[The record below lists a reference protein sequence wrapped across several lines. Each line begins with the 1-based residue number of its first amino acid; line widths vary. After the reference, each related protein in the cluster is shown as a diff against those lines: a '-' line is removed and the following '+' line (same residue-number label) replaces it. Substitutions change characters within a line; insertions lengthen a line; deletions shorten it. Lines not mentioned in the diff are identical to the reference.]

1 MQQEKDTLS
10 VGATVQDPAGE
21 RYVVE
26 SLLGQ
31 GGLGAVYLVR
41 DRRCAQNLF
50 ALKEIIDPNKHDRA
64 RFSFEGEVLKRLNHK
79 ALPCVYRVF
88 AQGKRQ
94 RMYLLMDYIEGQNL
108 EVLLKEQPAHRFSLP
123 QVLTVIDPIVDALS
137 YLHRQQ
143 PPIVH
148 RDVKPANIIVPIG
161 GDGAVLVDFDI
172 AKEYVSDATTGMVR
186 HGSAGYA
193 APEHYGSGTSPRTD
207 LYSLGATLY
216 TLLTGMVPPHAI
228 DRAVSK
234 EHDPLEPAN
243 VSVPAIPYQVAAAIG
258 RAMSISPDDRYET
271 VGQFWQEVTA
281 FVPQQQEPFETRRA
295 SVAAPRPRTLPGQN
309 SQRSTGTLLKQRGMA
324 SVTKRRGAFFV
335 AVLALLL
342 TVILAIGG
350 LSYALLDNGSPTVL
364 RGSIAPSASTL
375 PHSTAPTVHP
385 THQALYPALTAA
397 YAGTVVDLMTNE
409 KTALYLTAIE
419 QSGGRMHGFFQGLG
433 LTGSFEGVLTL
444 TGQVQFRLAV
454 GVGDELIAFDGD
466 IKIGGDMVGSFDV
479 LDRQGY
485 RTGEF
490 GLWNVAPAPTLA

>member
-1 MQQEKDTLS
+1 MQQEKHTLPI
-10 VGATVQDPAGE
+10 GATVQDPAGD

-88 AQGKRQ
+88 EQGKRQ

-148 RDVKPANIIVPIG
+148 RDVKPANIIVPRG

-172 AKEYVSDATTGMVR
+172 AKEYVTDATTGMVR

-207 LYSLGATLY
+207 LYSLGATIY

-234 EHDPLEPAN
+234 GHDPLEPAN
-243 VSVPAIPYQVAAAIG
+243 VSVPAIPNEAAAAIG

-271 VGQFWQEVTA
+271 VGQFWQELTA
-281 FVPQQQEPFETRRA
+281 LVPEQQEPLAINRA
-295 SVAAPRPRTLPGQN
+295 SIAAPRPRALSGQR

-324 SVTKRRGAFFV
+324 SVGKRRGAIFAGIL
-335 AVLALLL
+335 AVLFI
-342 TVILAIGG
+342 VILAIGS
-350 LSYALLDNGSPTVL
+350 LSYALRYNGSPSVL
-364 RGSIAPSASTL
+364 RGSVAPPASPPRSA
-375 PHSTAPTVHP
+375 APTVHP
-385 THQALYPALTAA
+385 THYPLYPALASA

-419 QSGGRMHGFFQGLG
+419 QSGGRMYGFFQGLG
-433 LTGSFEGVLTL
+433 LTGSFEGVLTQS
-444 TGQVQFRLAV
+444 GQVQFRLAV
-454 GVGDELIAFDGD
+454 GVGDETIVFDGD
-466 IKIGGDMVGSFDV
+466 VKIGGDMVGSFDV
-479 LDRQGY
+479 VDRQGY

-490 GLWNVAPAPTLA
+490 GLWNVAPAPNPS

>member
-1 MQQEKDTLS
+1 MQQEKDILP
-10 VGATVQDPAGE
+10 VGAIVQDPAGD

-50 ALKEIIDPNKHDRA
+50 ALKEIIDPNRHDRA
-64 RFSFEGEVLKRLNHK
+64 RFTFEGVLLKRLNHK

-88 AQGKRQ
+88 EQDQRQ
-94 RMYLLMDYIEGQNL
+94 RMYLLMDYVEGQNL
-108 EVLLKEQPAHRFSLP
+108 EDLLKEQPAHRFSLP
-123 QVLTVIDPIVDALS
+123 QVLVVIDPIVDALS
-137 YLHRQQ
+137 YLHRQE

-148 RDVKPANIIVPIG
+148 RDVKPANIIVPRG
-161 GDGAVLVDFDI
+161 GEGAVLVDFDI

-186 HGSAGYA
+186 HGSVGYA
-193 APEHYGSGTSPRTD
+193 APEHYRSGTSPRTD

-243 VSVPAIPYQVAAAIG
+243 VSVPAIPYEVAASIG

-271 VGQFWQEVTA
+271 VEQFWQELTA
-281 FVPQQQEPFETRRA
+281 VVPQQQELLAIRRA
-295 SVAAPRPRTLPGQN
+295 SVTAPQPRAMSGQH
-309 SQRSTGTLLKQRGMA
+309 SQGSPGTLLKQRGMA
-324 SVTKRRGAFFV
+324 SVTKRGGANFASIL
-335 AVLALLL
+335 AVLL
-342 TVILAIGG
+342 TIILAIGG
-350 LSYALLDNGSPTVL
+350 LSYALRSGGFPPVL
-364 RGSIAPSASTL
+364 RGSIAPPASPA
-375 PHSTAPTVHP
+375 PHSATPTVHP
-385 THQALYPALTAA
+385 AHYPLYPTLASA

-433 LTGSFEGVLTL
+433 LAGSFEGILTPS
-444 TGQVQFRLAV
+444 GHVQFWPAV
-454 GVGDELIAFDGD
+454 TVGNKTLAFDGD
-466 IKIGGDMVGSFDV
+466 IKIGGDMAGNFDV
-479 LDRQGY
+479 VDRQGY

-490 GLWNVAPAPTLA
+490 GLWNVAPSSSS

>member
-1 MQQEKDTLS
+1 MQQEKHILP
-10 VGATVQDPAGE
+10 VGATVQDPAGD

-64 RFSFEGEVLKRLNHK
+64 RFTFEGEVLKRLNHK

-88 AQGKRQ
+88 AQGKPQ

-108 EVLLKEQPAHRFSLP
+108 EVLLQEQPAHRFSLP

-172 AKEYVSDATTGMVR
+172 AKEYVSDATTGMIR

-193 APEHYGSGTSPRTD
+193 APEHYGRGTSPRTD

-234 EHDPLEPAN
+234 GHDPLEPAN
-243 VSVPAIPYQVAAAIG
+243 VSVPAIPNEVAAAIG

-271 VGQFWQEVTA
+271 VGQFWQELTA
-281 FVPQQQEPFETRRA
+281 FVPEQQEPFATRRA

-309 SQRSTGTLLKQRGMA
+309 SQKSTGTLLKKQGMA
-324 SVTKRRGAFFV
+324 SVTKRRGAFFTG
-335 AVLALLL
+335 VLALLL

-350 LSYALLDNGSPTVL
+350 LFYALRDNGSPSVL
-364 RGSIAPSASTL
+364 RGSIAPPASTL
-375 PHSTAPTVHP
+375 PHLTAPTVHP
-385 THQALYPALTAA
+385 AHHPLYPALTSA
-397 YAGTVVDLMTNE
+397 YAGTVIDLMTNE

-433 LTGSFEGVLTL
+433 LTGSFEGVLTQS
-444 TGQVQFRLAV
+444 GQVQFRLAV

>member
-1 MQQEKDTLS
+1 MQQEKHILS
-10 VGATVQDPAGE
+10 VGATVQDPAGD
-21 RYVVE
+21 RYVIE

-41 DRRCAQNLF
+41 DRRRAQNLF
-50 ALKEIIDPNKHDRA
+50 ALKEIIDPDKHDRA
-64 RFSFEGEVLKRLNHK
+64 RFTFEGEVLKRLNHK

-88 AQGKRQ
+88 EQDKHQ

-108 EVLLKEQPAHRFSLP
+108 EALLKEQPAQRFSLP
-123 QVLTVIDPIVDALS
+123 QVLMVIDPIVDALS

-193 APEHYGSGTSPRTD
+193 APEHYGHGTSPLSD

-216 TLLTGMVPPHAI
+216 ALLTGKVPPHAI

-234 EHDPLEPAN
+234 GHDPLEPAN
-243 VSVPAIPYQVAAAIG
+243 VSVPAIPCEVAAVIG

-271 VGQFWQEVTA
+271 VEQFWQELTA
-281 FVPQQQEPFETRRA
+281 LVPQQQEPLAISRA
-295 SVAAPRPRTLPGQN
+295 SVAASRHRVQSGQN
-309 SQRSTGTLLKQRGMA
+309 SQRSMGTLLKQQGMA
-324 SVTKRRGAFFV
+324 PVRKRRGAFF
-335 AVLALLL
+335 AAILAALLV
-342 TVILAIGG
+342 VIFAMAS
-350 LSYALLDNGSPTVL
+350 LSYALRYSSSPSVP
-364 RGSIAPSASTL
+364 RGSIAPPTSTPPRSA
-375 PHSTAPTVHP
+375 APTVNP
-385 THQALYPALTAA
+385 THHPLYPALTSA

-409 KTALYLTAIE
+409 KTPLYLTAIE
-419 QSGGRMHGFFQGLG
+419 QSGGKMHGFFQGLG
-433 LTGSFEGVLTL
+433 LTGYFEGVLTPS
-444 TGQVQFRLAV
+444 GHVKFRPAV
-454 GVGDELIAFDGD
+454 GVADKTIAFDGN
-466 IKIGGDMVGSFDV
+466 IKIGGDMAGSFDV
-479 LDRQGY
+479 VDQQGY

-490 GLWNVAPAPTLA
+490 GLWNVAPAPN

>member
-1 MQQEKDTLS
+1 
-10 VGATVQDPAGE
+10 
-21 RYVVE
+21 
-26 SLLGQ
+26 LLGQ

-64 RFSFEGEVLKRLNHK
+64 RFSFEGAVLKRLNHK

-88 AQGKRQ
+88 AQDQRQ

-123 QVLTVIDPIVDALS
+123 QVLTIIDPIVDALS
-137 YLHRQQ
+137 YLHRQE

-186 HGSAGYA
+186 HGSVGYA

-228 DRAVSK
+228 DRAVSQG
-234 EHDPLEPAN
+234 HDPLEPAN

-271 VGQFWQEVTA
+271 VGQFWQELTA
-281 FVPQQQEPFETRRA
+281 FVPEQQEPLAISRGSITA
-295 SVAAPRPRTLPGQN
+295 SRPRALSGQN
-309 SQRSTGTLLKQRGMA
+309 SQRSTGTRLKQRGMA
-324 SVTKRRGAFFV
+324 SVAKRRGAFF
-335 AVLALLL
+335 AGVLALLL
-342 TVILAIGG
+342 TVILAMAS
-350 LSYALLDNGSPTVL
+350 LSYALRYDGLPSVL
-364 RGSIAPSASTL
+364 RGSIAPPAST
-375 PHSTAPTVHP
+375 PHRSAAPTVHP
-385 THQALYPALTAA
+385 AHHPLYPALTSA

-433 LTGSFEGVLTL
+433 LAGSFEGVLTPS
-444 TGQVQFRLAV
+444 GQVQFWPAVAV
-454 GVGDELIAFDGD
+454 GNETFAFDGD
-466 IKIGGDMVGSFDV
+466 IKIGGDMAGNFDV
-479 LDRQGY
+479 VDRQGY

-490 GLWNVAPAPTLA
+490 GLWNVAPAPPLA